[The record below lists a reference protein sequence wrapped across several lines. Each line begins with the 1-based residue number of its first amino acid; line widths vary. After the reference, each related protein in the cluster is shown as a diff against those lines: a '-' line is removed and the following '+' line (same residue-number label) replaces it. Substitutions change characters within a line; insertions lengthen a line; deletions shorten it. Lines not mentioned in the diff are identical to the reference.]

1 MSAPTRAPAS
11 TLAGP
16 QAEGAARA
24 EVGLDAR
31 AGGPRRLRSAL
42 GWIAVRVYPL
52 VLILGVW
59 QLLTASGALTPFVL
73 PSPLRVWERAVL
85 LLQTGELPANTLTTL
100 QRVLSG
106 YALALLVGVG
116 LGLLIGRS
124 RAIRL
129 SLRPLVAYLFPTPK
143 VAIYPA
149 MLIILGFGTASKVAL
164 SFSEALFPILLA
176 TTAAASQVD
185 PRLLWSA
192 RGLGTS
198 ERATF
203 FKVVLPAALPGI
215 LTGARIGL
223 IGALVGAFLGEMIA
237 GSDGLGHQM
246 VVGWRLLRT
255 ADMYVAIVVISIIG
269 FTLDR
274 TFLALRARLLAWSDE
289 ADH

>member
-1 MSAPTRAPAS
+1 MSAPTPVSAPR
-11 TLAGP
+11 LAPTG
-16 QAEGAARA
+16 RA
-24 EVGLDAR
+24 ETGSDRGL
-31 AGGPRRLRSAL
+31 GGDRRLRSAL
-42 GWIAVRVYPL
+42 GWIAIRVYPI

-59 QLLTASGALTPFVL
+59 QLLTATGVLTAFVL
-73 PSPLRVWERAVL
+73 PSPARVWERAFL
-85 LLQTGELPANTLTTL
+85 LIQGGELQANTLTTL

-106 YALALLVGVG
+106 FGLALLVGVG

-124 RAIRL
+124 RPVRL

-149 MLIILGFGTASKVAL
+149 MLIILGFGTASKIAL

-203 FKVVLPAALPGI
+203 VKVVLPAALPGI

-274 TFLALRARLLAWSDE
+274 AFLALRARLLAWSDE
-289 ADH
+289 TGH

>member
-1 MSAPTRAPAS
+1 MSAPTPISASTVAAPARVA
-11 TLAGP
+11 AGP
-16 QAEGAARA
+16 GRH
-24 EVGLDAR
+24 LR
-31 AGGPRRLRSAL
+31 AGRSRLRAAL
-42 GWIAVRVYPL
+42 GWIAIRVYPV

-59 QLLTASGALTPFVL
+59 QLLTATGALTPFVL
-73 PSPLRVWERAVL
+73 PAPARVWERAWL
-85 LLQTGELPANTLTTL
+85 LIQGGELQVNTFVTL
-100 QRVLSG
+100 RRVLSG
-106 YALALLVGVG
+106 YALALLVGVL

-124 RAIRL
+124 RPVRL

-203 FKVVLPAALPGI
+203 VKVVLPAALPGI

-274 TFLALRARLLAWSDE
+274 AFLALRARLLAWSDE

>member
-1 MSAPTRAPAS
+1 MSGPSSAAS
-11 TLAGP
+11 TLPGP
-16 QAEGAARA
+16 AQSEAAPERGAAR
-24 EVGLDAR
+24 
-31 AGGPRRLRSAL
+31 RRLRGAL
-42 GWIAVRVYPL
+42 GWVAVRVYPM
-52 VLILGVW
+52 VVIVGIW

-73 PSPLRVWERAVL
+73 PPPLRVLERALL
-85 LLQTGELPANTLTTL
+85 LLQSGELGVNTLITI

-106 YALALLVGVG
+106 YGLALLVGIG

-124 RAIRL
+124 RPVRL
-129 SLRPLVAYLFPTPK
+129 ALRPLVAYLFPTPK

-192 RGLGTS
+192 RGLGTT
-198 ERATF
+198 ERSTF

-223 IGALVGAFLGEMIA
+223 IGALVGTFLGEMIA

-274 TFLALRARLLAWSDE
+274 AFLALRARLLVWSDE
-289 ADH
+289 AGH